1 MAAGNPARS
10 GWRARDCEHAM
21 GSCSILDAVGEISY
35 TAHSPIRAKADVR
48 VAAGG
53 TPDQ

>member
-1 MAAGNPARS
+1 VLMRWGLLPY
-10 GWRARDCEHAM
+10 
-21 GSCSILDAVGEISY
+21 LDAVGEISH

-48 VAAGG
+48 VTAGS